1 MNWPEWVDG
10 EKFVE
15 WIEEVRPNHMEELSE
30 SQHRTLWRFRQ
41 SGVKGSLETVDHIC
55 CALFLHINEIPEEV
69 WTDEAPNKGRRIDG
83 AKKLEALELVESGV
97 SISQAA
103 KQAGVH
109 PETLRY
115 WFYASRKAA

>member
-10 EKFVE
+10 QKFVE

-30 SQHRTLWRFRQ
+30 SQHRALWRFRQ
-41 SGVKGSLETVDHIC
+41 PGAKGALETVDHIC

-69 WTDEAPNKGRRIDG
+69 WTDGPNKGRRVDG
-83 AKKLEALELVESGV
+83 AKKLEALELVESGL
-97 SISQAA
+97 SLSQAA
-103 KQAGVH
+103 RQAGVH

-115 WFYASRKAA
+115 WFYRERGAA